1 MKQNKTSDT
10 NITSHAKVAIIGG
23 GIFGVSLLYH
33 LTKEGWKDIV
43 LLEKGELTSG
53 STWHAAGQCPHFV
66 GSYNLAKV
74 HYHSTELY
82 KKLEQETG
90 QSTGWHGCGS
100 LRLAYQQEDLDWFY
114 YVKGILDN
122 VGSPAKII
130 STQEI
135 TNIHPFIK
143 LDGIIGA
150 LHTPEDGHTDPSSTT
165 NAMAIGAR
173 NGGAKIYRHN
183 RVIDIKSRPS
193 GEWELITEK
202 GNIICEHVV
211 NAAGS
216 YCPEVGHMV
225 GLKNIP
231 SINMI
236 HHYLVTEEHP
246 AIKKL
251 KKELPVVRD
260 PHSSCY
266 LRQEGKGLL
275 IGIYEKDAKCWAL
288 DGMDWKFNMELLEPE
303 LDRLEE
309 HLKKGMDRIPQFRDV
324 GIKKMI
330 CGPITHTPDG
340 NFLAGPAPGLKNF
353 WMFCAAS
360 VGIAQGGGAGKYMAQ
375 WMTYGDADINMLEF
389 DPRRYLSWA
398 HKDYAIAK
406 SIDEYKRMYV
416 TPLPNE
422 GLDVGRPIKKTP
434 IYKKLKDQGAIYIDA
449 FGWERPKWF
458 AETGMQEK
466 YSYKRSNAFP
476 YVQKEC
482 EAVYNSVGVLDL
494 STFTKCEISGEG
506 SEAFLNRLC
515 ANRIPKKDG
524 SIVLTHML
532 NAKGRI
538 QSELTITRLPN
549 NLFYVLS
556 STASEIRDFDWF
568 NRHVS
573 EREKVNIKNVTQDYG
588 VLILVGP
595 KSRTVLSQLTSQN
608 LNNNDFPWLKG
619 KEILINK
626 IPVRALRVNYVGEL
640 GWELHH
646 PMDQMVSLYDA
657 ICEVGKKENIVNFG
671 TYAVNS
677 MRMEKAYRGW
687 GSELTGE
694 ISLVEAGMDRFFNLK
709 KKNNFFGAKALQEKV
724 QSGVDIKLVY
734 LDVDADNAD
743 AMGNEP
749 IYHKNKIVGVT
760 TSGSYGFRVK
770 KSLAFGYVKSDLMN
784 AGSELEIAIQGQ
796 RRKAKILDSAVYDQD
811 NQKLKA

>member
-1 MKQNKTSDT
+1 
-10 NITSHAKVAIIGG
+10 
-23 GIFGVSLLYH
+23 
-33 LTKEGWKDIV
+33 
-43 LLEKGELTSG
+43 
-53 STWHAAGQCPHFV
+53 
-66 GSYNLAKV
+66 
-74 HYHSTELY
+74 
-82 KKLEQETG
+82 
-90 QSTGWHGCGS
+90 
-100 LRLAYQQEDLDWFY
+100 
-114 YVKGILDN
+114 
-122 VGSPAKII
+122 
-130 STQEI
+130 
-135 TNIHPFIK
+135 
-143 LDGIIGA
+143 
-150 LHTPEDGHTDPSSTT
+150 
-165 NAMAIGAR
+165 
-173 NGGAKIYRHN
+173 
-183 RVIDIKSRPS
+183 
-193 GEWELITEK
+193 
-202 GNIICEHVV
+202 
-211 NAAGS
+211 
-216 YCPEVGHMV
+216 MV

-251 KKELPVVRD
+251 KRELPVVRD

-588 VLILVGP
+588 VLVLVGP

-657 ICEVGKKENIVNFG
+657 IYEVGKKENIVNFG

-784 AGSELEIAIQGQ
+784 AGSELEIEIQGQ

>member
-10 NITSHAKVAIIGG
+10 NVTSHAKVAIIGG

-236 HHYLVTEEHP
+236 HHYLVTEEHS
-246 AIKKL
+246 AIKNL
-251 KKELPVVRD
+251 KRELPVVRD

-657 ICEVGKKENIVNFG
+657 IYEVGKKENIVNFG

>member
-573 EREKVNIKNVTQDYG
+573 EREKVNIKNITKDYG
-588 VLILVGP
+588 VLVLVGP

-749 IYHKNKIVGVT
+749 IYYKNKIVGVT

>member
-1 MKQNKTSDT
+1 MK
-10 NITSHAKVAIIGG
+10 SHAKVVIIGG
-23 GIFGVSLLYH
+23 GIMGVSLLYH
-33 LTKEGWKDIV
+33 LTKEGWSDVV
-43 LLEKGELTSG
+43 LIEKGELTSG

-74 HYHSTELY
+74 HFHSTELY
-82 KKLEQETG
+82 KQLEKETG

-100 LRLAYQQEDLDWFY
+100 LRLAYTQKDLDWFY
-114 YVKGILDN
+114 YVKGILNN
-122 VGSPAKII
+122 VGCSAEIV

-135 TNIHPFIK
+135 PKIHPFIQ
-143 LDGIIGA
+143 LDGIIGG
-150 LHTPEDGHTDPSSTT
+150 LHTPEDGHTDPTSTT
-165 NAMAIGAR
+165 NAMAKGAR
-173 NGGAKIYRHN
+173 NSGAEIYRHN
-183 RVIDIKSRPS
+183 RVTNIKQLPTD
-193 GEWELITEK
+193 EWELVTEK

-216 YCPEVGHMV
+216 FCPEVGLMV

-236 HHYLVTEEHP
+236 HHYLVTDEHP
-246 AIKKL
+246 EIKKL
-251 KKELPVVRD
+251 GKELPVVRD

-275 IGIYEKDAKCWAL
+275 IGIYEKNAKCWAL
-288 DGMDWKFNMELLEPE
+288 DGMDWKFDMELLEPD

-324 GIKKMI
+324 GIKRII

-340 NFLAGPAPGLKNF
+340 NFLAGPAPGLRNF

-389 DPRRYLSWA
+389 DPRRYLSWT
-398 HKDYAIAK
+398 HKDYAVAK
-406 SIDEYKRMYV
+406 CTDEYKRMYV

-422 GLDVGRPIKKTP
+422 SLEVGRPIKTTS
-434 IYKKLKDQGAIYIDA
+434 IYKKLQDQGAMYIDA

-458 AETGMQEK
+458 AKYGIQEE
-466 YSYKRSNAFP
+466 YSFKRSNAFP

-482 EAVYNSVGVLDL
+482 EAVQNSVGILDL
-494 STFTKCEISGEG
+494 STFSKYEISGEH
-506 SEAFLNRLC
+506 SETFLDRLC

-532 NAKGRI
+532 NEKGRI

-568 NRHVS
+568 NFHINKDQ
-573 EREKVNIKNVTQDYG
+573 KVNIKNVTQTYG
-588 VLILVGP
+588 VLVLVGP
-595 KSRTVLSQLTSQN
+595 QSRSVLSQLTNADLSN
-608 LNNNDFPWLKG
+608 EHFPWLKG
-619 KEILINK
+619 KEISING
-626 IPVRALRVNYVGEL
+626 IPVRALRINYLGEL

-646 PMDQMVSLYDA
+646 PMHQMEKLYKGLMDS
-657 ICEVGKKENIVNFG
+657 GNKYNITNFG

-677 MRMEKAYRGW
+677 LRIEKAYKGW

-694 ISLVEAGMDRFFNLK
+694 ITLVEADMYRFFNLD
-709 KKNNFFGAKALQEKV
+709 KKNNFIGAKALKEKLEK
-724 QSGVDIKLVY
+724 GIKIKIVY
-734 LDVDADNAD
+734 LEINVDDAD

-749 IYHKNKIVGVT
+749 VFYQNKIVGIV
-760 TSGSYGFRVK
+760 TSGGFGFRVN
-770 KSLAFGYVKSDLMN
+770 KSLAFAYVESNLAEVGREFD
-784 AGSELEIAIQGQ
+784 IQIQGQ
-796 RRKAKILDSAVYDQD
+796 KRKAIVLQDMAYDPD
-811 NQKLKA
+811 NKRLIA

>member
-657 ICEVGKKENIVNFG
+657 IYEVGKKENIVNFG

>member
-1 MKQNKTSDT
+1 MKSQ
-10 NITSHAKVAIIGG
+10 AKVVIVGG
-23 GIFGVSLLYH
+23 GIMGVSLLYH
-33 LTKEGWKDIV
+33 LTKEGWSDVV
-43 LLEKGELTSG
+43 LIEKGELTSG

-74 HYHSTELY
+74 HHHSTELY
-82 KKLEQETG
+82 KKLERETG

-122 VGSPAKII
+122 VGSPAEII

-135 TNIHPFIK
+135 PKIHPFIK
-143 LDGIIGA
+143 LDGIIGGF
-150 LHTPEDGHTDPSSTT
+150 HTLEDGHTDPTSTA
-165 NAMAIGAR
+165 NAMAKGAR
-173 NGGAKIYRHN
+173 NRGAKIYRNN
-183 RVIDIKSRPS
+183 RVIDIKARLS
-193 GEWELITEK
+193 GEWEIITEN
-202 GNIICEHVV
+202 GNIVCEHVV

-216 YCPEVGHMV
+216 FCPEVSQMV
-225 GLKNIP
+225 GIKNIP
-231 SINMI
+231 SINML
-236 HHYLVTEEHP
+236 HHYLVTDEHP
-246 AIKKL
+246 EIKKL
-251 KKELPVVRD
+251 TKELPVVRD
-260 PHSSCY
+260 PISSCY

-275 IGIYEKDAKCWAL
+275 IGIYEKNAKCWAL
-288 DGMDWKFNMELLEPE
+288 DGMDWKFDMELLEPD

-324 GIKKMI
+324 GIKKII

-340 NFLAGPAPGLKNF
+340 NFLAGPAPGLRNF
-353 WMFCAAS
+353 WLFCAAS

-657 ICEVGKKENIVNFG
+657 IYEVGKKENIVNFG

-749 IYHKNKIVGVT
+749 IYYKNKIVGVT

>member
-251 KKELPVVRD
+251 KRELPVVRD

-626 IPVRALRVNYVGEL
+626 TPVRALRVNYVGEL

-657 ICEVGKKENIVNFG
+657 IYEVGKKENIVNFG